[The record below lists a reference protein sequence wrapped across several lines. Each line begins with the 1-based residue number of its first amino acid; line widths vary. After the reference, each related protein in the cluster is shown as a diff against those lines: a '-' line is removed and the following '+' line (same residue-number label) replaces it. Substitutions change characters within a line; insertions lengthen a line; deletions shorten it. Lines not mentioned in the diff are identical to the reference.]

1 MCGMC
6 GLLGGGNHWS
16 NTTAPVADANPRR
29 QRLIQAALANRVLV
43 PFRLK
48 LDDFH
53 GQSFVLSSPT
63 GASELVSDLAQVWR
77 VAERMLGRPLDPL
90 TLYIDEPATP

>member
-1 MCGMC
+1 MMCGMC

-16 NTTAPVADANPRR
+16 NATLPVEGANARR
-29 QRLIQAALANRVLV
+29 QRLLQAAVANRLLSL
-43 PFRLK
+43 FRLQ

-63 GASELVSDLAQVWR
+63 GARQIVDDFSQVWQA
-77 VAERMLGRPLDPL
+77 AEAMLGRPLDPL
-90 TLYIDEPATP
+90 ELFVE